1 MNWASVTEMGVNV
14 MPKALL
20 SAFTTLQLGGP
31 CKYLVSCSVPGHLT
45 AAVAALANSEE
56 DFVLIGSGSNL
67 LVSDAGLNA
76 VVVKYSA
83 SRPLIWREGHN
94 VEVTGATLLDDLVQY
109 TVDQGL
115 DGLVH
120 CSGIPGTVGGAVAG
134 NAGAFGKQIG
144 DRVESALVMDHRG
157 VVRLEGAGFL
167 GFGYRRS
174 KLQEQNDI
182 VLTCWLRL
190 EPAGRDTLWRQRQ
203 EILEMRRQ
211 KHPDWRV
218 VRTAGSFFRNIE
230 PTSAAER
237 RQAAGWLLEQVG
249 AKTMCV
255 GGARVFEKHGDIII
269 AEDRCTAQDVLDL
282 SRKMAE
288 AVKEK
293 FGLELVPE
301 VRVLGRFA

>member
-1 MNWASVTEMGVNV
+1 MNWASLTEMGVNV

-31 CKYLVSCSVPGHLT
+31 CKYLVSCSVPEHLT
-45 AAVAALANSEE
+45 AVVAALANAEQ
-56 DFVLIGSGSNL
+56 DFILIGGGSNL
-67 LVSDAGLNA
+67 LVSDAGLDA
-76 VVVKYSA
+76 VVVKYGA
-83 SRPLIWREGHN
+83 SRPLIWREGN
-94 VEVTGATLLDDLVQY
+94 NLEVTGATLLDDLVQY
-109 TVDQGL
+109 TVEQGL

-144 DRVESALVMDHRG
+144 DRVESALIMDHRG
-157 VVRLEGAGFL
+157 VVRLEGKEFL

-182 VLTCWLRL
+182 VLTCWLRMDTG
-190 EPAGRDTLWRQRQ
+190 GRDTLWRQRQ

-211 KHPDWRV
+211 KHPDWHTT
-218 VRTAGSFFRNIE
+218 RTAGSFFKNVE
-230 PTSAAER
+230 PSSAAER
-237 RQAAGWLLEQVG
+237 RQAAGWFLEQAG
-249 AKTMCV
+249 AKELRV
-255 GGARVFEKHGDIII
+255 GGARLFDKHANIIV
-269 AEDRCTAQDVLDL
+269 AEERCTAQDVLDL

-288 AVKEK
+288 AVKQK
-293 FGLELVPE
+293 FGIELIPE